1 MVCCLFYRFPVR
13 NALRASQA
21 VLITDVMF
29 NPSDRQ
35 VQKKPLRALL
45 TTTFLKIYLVL
56 TCQYFRE
63 FFYCRVGAGQAALLI
78 LQFVLVQV

>member
-1 MVCCLFYRFPVR
+1 MLCLIR
-13 NALRASQA
+13 L
-21 VLITDVMF
+21 TDKYK
-29 NPSDRQ
+29 
-35 VQKKPLRALL
+35 KKPLRALL